1 MDLLTFKGVQRTRR
15 LRPRDFLHVF
25 YMLKYPSVL
34 LPTIYYSLCFG
45 FGSVMFAVTGSA
57 AFNGVYKFGTID
69 VGLCIGLSTFL
80 GTLIGEAAAGPV
92 SDRLLYLYR
101 KKHGGEIKPEARLHT
116 IWPGTFLLP
125 IGVVIE
131 GVCLQYKTHFMGP
144 VMGIAIGCLGLQIVS
159 TTIFSY
165 ITDVSSHNHFI
176 RCIDSNDKQCYKP
189 QSAEISTLLN
199 FGRQTFS
206 FTLGFYCVPF
216 AQRSGWAKAW
226 GTFAI
231 IDFAFFSC
239 IVALMIRG
247 KVWRE
252 RLGTPSFDRDL

>member
-1 MDLLTFKGVQRTRR
+1 
-15 LRPRDFLHVF
+15 
-25 YMLKYPSVL
+25 MLKYPSVL

-57 AFNGVYKFGTID
+57 AFNGIYKFGTID

-80 GTLIGEAAAGPV
+80 GTLLGEAAAGPV
-92 SDRLLYLYR
+92 SDRLLYLYQKR
-101 KKHGGEIKPEARLHT
+101 HGGEILPEARLHT
-116 IWPGTFLLP
+116 MWPGTFLLP

-144 VMGIAIGCLGLQIVS
+144 VMGIAIGCFGLQIVS
-159 TTIFSY
+159 TTIFAY
-165 ITDVSSHNHFI
+165 ITDVSQVKPLHKSTI
-176 RCIDSNDKQCYKP
+176 LTSKQCYKP

-239 IVALMIRG
+239 IVALMLRG

-252 RLGTPSFDRDL
+252 RLGAPKFDRDL